1 MGRKY
6 GGEVMLADTLS
17 RYWWIT
23 LFRGVLWI
31 LFGIFM
37 FLQPGISILAL
48 TLTFGAFALVDGIV
62 SVVSAIGGR
71 ETNESWWI
79 LLIRG
84 LAAFCVGLL
93 TLFTPQM
100 TAVALLVWIAVW
112 AIATGLLEI
121 VAAIRLRK
129 EIQDE
134 FGLALAGLVSVAF
147 GVFVLARPGIGALAV
162 LWAIA
167 VYALT
172 FGMVLVSMAFE
183 TRRFVRRVKG

>member
-1 MGRKY
+1 
-6 GGEVMLADTLS
+6 MLADTLS
-17 RYWWIT
+17 HYWWIT

-37 FLQPGISILAL
+37 FVQPGISILAL

-62 SVVSAIGGR
+62 SVASAIGGR
-71 ETNESWWI
+71 ETNDSWWI

-93 TLFTPQM
+93 TFFTPQM

-112 AIATGLLEI
+112 AVATGLLEI
-121 VAAIRLRK
+121 MAAVRLRK

-147 GVFVLARPGIGALAV
+147 GVFLLVRPGVGALAV
-162 LWAIA
+162 VWAIA

-183 TRRFVRRVKG
+183 TRRFARRVRG

>member
-1 MGRKY
+1 
-6 GGEVMLADTLS
+6 MLADTLS

-23 LFRGVLWI
+23 LIRGALWI
-31 LFGIFM
+31 LFAIFM
-37 FLQPGISILAL
+37 FVQPGISILAL

-62 SVVSAIGGR
+62 SVVSAIAGR
-71 ETNESWWI
+71 EANDGWWI

-93 TLFTPQM
+93 TLVTPQM

-112 AIATGLLEI
+112 AIATGILEI
-121 VAAIRLRK
+121 VAAVRLRK

-147 GVFVLARPGIGALAV
+147 GVFLLARPGVGALAV
-162 LWAIA
+162 IWAIA
-167 VYALT
+167 VYALA

-183 TRRFVRRVKG
+183 TRRFVRTG

>member
-1 MGRKY
+1 
-6 GGEVMLADTLS
+6 ML
-17 RYWWIT
+17 
-23 LFRGVLWI
+23 RGLLWI

-37 FLQPGISILAL
+37 FVKPGISILAL
-48 TLTFGAFALVDGIV
+48 TLTFGAFALIDGIV
-62 SVVSAIGGR
+62 SVASAVGGR
-71 ETNESWWI
+71 EGNDSWWI

-93 TLFTPQM
+93 TFFTPQM

-112 AIATGLLEI
+112 AVATGLLEI
-121 VAAIRLRK
+121 AAAIRLRK

-147 GVFVLARPGIGALAV
+147 GVFLLVRPGVGALAV
-162 LWAIA
+162 VWAIA

-183 TRRFVRRVKG
+183 TRRFVRKVRG

>member
-1 MGRKY
+1 
-6 GGEVMLADTLS
+6 MLADTLS

-23 LFRGVLWI
+23 LIRGALWI
-31 LFGIFM
+31 LFAIVM
-37 FLQPGISILAL
+37 FVQPGISILTL

-62 SVVSAIGGR
+62 SVVSAIAGR
-71 ETNESWWI
+71 ETNDGWGI

-93 TLFTPQM
+93 TLVTPQM

-112 AIATGLLEI
+112 AIATGILEI
-121 VAAIRLRK
+121 VAAVRLRK

-147 GVFVLARPGIGALAV
+147 GVFLLARPGVGALAV
-162 LWAIA
+162 IWAIA
-167 VYALT
+167 VYALA

-183 TRRFVRRVKG
+183 TRRFVRAVKG

>member
-1 MGRKY
+1 
-6 GGEVMLADTLS
+6 MLADTLS

-23 LFRGVLWI
+23 LIRGALWI
-31 LFGIFM
+31 LFAIFM
-37 FLQPGISILAL
+37 FVQPGISILAL

-62 SVVSAIGGR
+62 SVVSAIAGR
-71 ETNESWWI
+71 EANDGWWI

-93 TLFTPQM
+93 TLVTPQM

-112 AIATGLLEI
+112 AIATGILEI
-121 VAAIRLRK
+121 VAAVRLRK

-147 GVFVLARPGIGALAV
+147 GVFLLARPGVGALAV
-162 LWAIA
+162 IWAIA
-167 VYALT
+167 VYALA

-183 TRRFVRRVKG
+183 TRRFVRVG